1 MSQNKNKM
9 RIIKDTLFT
18 HLENI
23 QLGKTEDIVKLEI
36 EKAKSTC
43 MIVNTLCNTVRT
55 EIMLS
60 DFNKQTNVAF
70 EQKQILIG
78 E

>member
-9 RIIKDTLFT
+9 GIIKDTLFNQ
-18 HLENI
+18 LEEL
-23 QLGKTEDIVKLEI
+23 QLGKTEDRIKLDV
-36 EKAKSTC
+36 EKTKATC
-43 MIVNTLCNTVRT
+43 LIINTLCNTVRT

-60 DFNKQTNVAF
+60 DFNKQSNVAF